1 MKTVQRQ
8 HNWIKPLSEI
18 EIVRCSGMVV
28 LCFTLSVITLSVL
41 IFMSHVCFTSVCFL
55 LLFLTYLRPSA
66 LAWLV
71 SPVSHSTLSLVFIHA
86 CPSLLC
92 QTDCLFSSCQSFVLL
107 AFCALFGFWLCLTCP
122 LDNVYL
128 GFCSSQINACFPFIS
143 PASMSCFRSC
153 LQCYHDRF
161 TALWKTSWANSLK
174 NNIHLKLHHQHC
186 QIFKVSGY
194 RIRWSWI
201 LR

>member
-1 MKTVQRQ
+1 
-8 HNWIKPLSEI
+8 
-18 EIVRCSGMVV
+18 MVV

-55 LLFLTYLRPSA
+55 LFFLTYLRPSA
-66 LAWLV
+66 LPWIV
-71 SPVSHSTLSLVFIHA
+71 SPVSHSTLSLVFILA
-86 CPSLLC
+86 CPPLRC

-107 AFCALFGFWLCLTCP
+107 FGFRLCLTCP
-122 LDNVYL
+122 LDSVYL
-128 GFCSSQINACFPFIS
+128 GFCTSQIDSCFPFIS
-143 PASMSCFRSC
+143 PESMSCFRSC
-153 LQCYHDRF
+153 LHCYHDRF
-161 TALWKTSWANSLK
+161 TTLWKTAWANSLK
-174 NNIHLKLHHQHC
+174 NNINLKLHHQHC